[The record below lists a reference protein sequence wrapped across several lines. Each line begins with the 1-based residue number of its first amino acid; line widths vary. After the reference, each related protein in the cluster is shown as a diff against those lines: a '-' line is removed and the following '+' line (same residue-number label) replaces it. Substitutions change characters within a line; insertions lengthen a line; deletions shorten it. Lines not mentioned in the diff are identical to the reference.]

1 MENGKITIEL
11 DADLLLESVQ
21 TRLSNSP
28 RLRQLIT
35 EAIESEMESGTM
47 EKMVRS
53 CTKKAMK
60 DLIPIIVRDMVD
72 DDDDFYRLVK
82 AKVIESVKKGFRL

>member
-1 MENGKITIEL
+1 MDNGKITIEL

-35 EAIESEMESGTM
+35 EAIESEMESGAM

-60 DLIPIIVRDMVD
+60 NLIPKIVRDMID
-72 DDDDFYRLVK
+72 EDDDFYRLVK
-82 AKVIESVKKGFRL
+82 AKVIESVQKGFRL

>member
-11 DADLLLESVQ
+11 DADLLLEAVQ

-82 AKVIESVKKGFRL
+82 DKVIESVKKGFRL